1 MSLRSLGEPLPGPGN
16 LYPWGE
22 GKIIKLYGEGTPDG
36 WVQKLNRV
44 ERALYEAGL
53 PVPEV
58 GEIIEIDGFLGQIYE
73 RIEGGTMA
81 DDLLVIDIKTDRI
94 VELAE
99 IFAELH
105 LKIHATKPFESEL
118 PSYQFLATVI
128 RRGIGLSPEIMDTI
142 LNRLEE
148 MPKWDGLCHGD
159 FHPFNILMSPRGP
172 IAIDWNNAHIG
183 DPLEDVART
192 HLIIDEEA
200 FIEPSTRRILDIF
213 NPAYLYRYFELHP
226 NEQQRFAQWYPI
238 VAAVRIG
245 ENVNDVTPWLI
256 DQIHKGLEL

>member
-1 MSLRSLGEPLPGPGN
+1 MSLKSLGEPLPGPGN

-22 GKIIKLYGEGTPDG
+22 DQIIKLYGEGTPDG

-44 ERALYEAGL
+44 ENALHEAGL

-81 DDLLVIDIKTDRI
+81 DDLLVTEIKTDRI
-94 VELAE
+94 VELAQ

-105 LKIHATKPFESEL
+105 VKIHATRPFISDL

-128 RRGIGLSPEIMDTI
+128 RRATGLSPELMDTI

-148 MPKWDGLCHGD
+148 MPKRDGLCHGD
-159 FHPFNILMSPRGP
+159 FHPFNILMSPQRP
-172 IAIDWNNAHIG
+172 IVIDWNNAHIG

-192 HLIIDEEA
+192 HLIIDEAA
-200 FIEPSTRRILDIF
+200 FIEPSIRTILDIF
-213 NPAYLYRYFELHP
+213 NTAYLKRYFQLQP
-226 NEQQRFAQWYPI
+226 DEQQRFAQWYPI

-245 ENVNDVTPWLI
+245 ENVNDVKSWLI
-256 DQIHKGLEL
+256 DKIHKGLEL